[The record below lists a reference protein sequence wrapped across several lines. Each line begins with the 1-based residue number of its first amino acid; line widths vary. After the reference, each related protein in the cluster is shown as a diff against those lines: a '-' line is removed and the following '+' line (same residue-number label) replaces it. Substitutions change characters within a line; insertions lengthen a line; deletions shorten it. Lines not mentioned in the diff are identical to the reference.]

1 MSSTATPIIDP
12 ALPTDA
18 DLDDR
23 RRLLRLRELC
33 DEVLASRRVEE
44 GRDLLTDEER
54 AEARALLAG
63 FAPRAGQRER
73 AR

>member
-1 MSSTATPIIDP
+1 MTSTVPMP
-12 ALPTDA
+12 ESALPTDA

-33 DEVLASRRVEE
+33 DEVLASRRIEE
-44 GRDLLTDEER
+44 GRDLLTDAER

-63 FAPRAGQRER
+63 FAPRAGTRER

>member
-1 MSSTATPIIDP
+1 MTSSALPTPET

-33 DEVLASRRVEE
+33 DEILASRRVEE

-54 AEARALLAG
+54 AEARSLLAG

-73 AR
+73 PR